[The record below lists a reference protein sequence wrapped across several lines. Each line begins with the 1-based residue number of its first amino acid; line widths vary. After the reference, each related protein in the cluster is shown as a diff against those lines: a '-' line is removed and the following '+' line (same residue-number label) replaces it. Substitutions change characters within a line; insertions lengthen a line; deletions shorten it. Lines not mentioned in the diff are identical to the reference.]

1 MAQPKYNKK
10 FKSIKGKQ
18 MAYIDEG
25 DGDPIVTHMLSTE
38 SIFSLCSM
46 RWKQDTAS
54 RTRD

>member
-25 DGDPIVTHMLSTE
+25 METR
-38 SIFSLCSM
+38 SLHIC
-46 RWKQDTAS
+46 
-54 RTRD
+54 